1 MTIKELSQE
10 LQVSEQ
16 ALRSWCKR
24 NGVRKESESETKGKK
39 AGYFLTENDIEQIRN
54 YYSKKG
60 NERKDIAKGKES
72 KSNQTLDILQA
83 QLSEKDKQISEL
95 QKQLA
100 DAATERKQLTEERE
114 KLTAER
120 QTTLAKL
127 FSLQDKNEKLQLE
140 LAEYKSIVDKKQAI
154 IEVDAAPT
162 KEQASAD
169 QSETRQHPET
179 GRTSEED
186 PPQQK
191 LSFFQRLFRKRSK

>member
-24 NGVRKESESETKGKK
+24 NGVRKESESKTKGKK

-54 YYSKKG
+54 YYSRKG
-60 NERKDIAKGKES
+60 NERKDTAKGKES
-72 KSNQTLDILQA
+72 KNNQTLDILQA

-140 LAEYKSIVDKKQAI
+140 LAEYKSIVDKKQTV
-154 IEVDAAPT
+154 IEVDAAAPT

-169 QSETRQHPET
+169 QSETRQQPEP

-186 PPQQK
+186 PPRQK
-191 LSFFQRLFRKRSK
+191 LSFLQRLFKRK

>member
-10 LQVSEQ
+10 LSVSEQ

-60 NERKDIAKGKES
+60 NERKDTAKGKES

-140 LAEYKSIVDKKQAI
+140 LNEYKSIVDSKQNV
-154 IEVDAAPT
+154 IEVDAAPM

-169 QSETRQHPET
+169 QSETGQQPEK
-179 GRTSEED
+179 ELAED

-191 LSFFQRLFRKRSK
+191 LSFFQRLFKRSKNQR

>member
-24 NGVRKESESETKGKK
+24 NGVRKESENEAKGRK

-60 NERKDIAKGKES
+60 NERKYSAKGKES
-72 KSNQTLDILQA
+72 KSGQTFDLLQA
-83 QLSEKDKQISEL
+83 QLCEKDKQISEL
-95 QKQLA
+95 QKQLS
-100 DAATERKQLTEERE
+100 DAAEERKQ
-114 KLTAER
+114 LTAER

-127 FSLQDKNEKLQLE
+127 FTLQDKNEKLQIE
-140 LAEYKSIVDKKQAI
+140 LNEYKSIVDKKQNV

-162 KEQASAD
+162 KEQAP
-169 QSETRQHPET
+169 TPTPEP
-179 GRTSEED
+179 EQKELAED
-186 PPQQK
+186 PPKKK
-191 LSFFQRLFRKRSK
+191 LSFFQRLFRKNNG